1 MGDTYDGDVSY
12 GRLEAIPVPD
22 HFSWI
27 YCVPPFVLLL
37 LTRWGIPVSTTFLT
51 LTIFAPKALESML
64 LKSLLGY
71 AMAFVVAIIVYKLVT
86 RGLESRFTRT
96 EGPTSPWWT
105 VAQWCS
111 TGFLWSQWL
120 IQDLANIYVFL
131 PRDPVSRTP
140 DIAVGWFIVSIAV
153 ILGLLAFIFYNHGG
167 AIQKVVLT
175 KTNTTDIRSAT
186 FVDLIYGIVLFVF
199 KELSHI
205 PMSTTW
211 VFVGLLAGR
220 EIAIAWNEKHRSRQ
234 EVSRLVLSD
243 LAKILAGLVVSV
255 ALALLLPKL
264 M

>member
-1 MGDTYDGDVSY
+1 MSPTAGCRRSRCRSTLAGFT
-12 GRLEAIPVPD
+12 A
-22 HFSWI
+22 F
-27 YCVPPFVLLL
+27 PPFVLLL

-51 LTIFAPKALESML
+51 LTIFAPKALPSML
-64 LKSLLGY
+64 IKSLSGY
-71 AMAFVVAIIVYKLVT
+71 ATAFVAAILIYRLVT
-86 RGLESRFTRT
+86 RGLESRFNRT
-96 EGPTSPWWT
+96 EGPTSPWWI

-131 PRDPVSRTP
+131 PRELS
-140 DIAVGWFIVSIAV
+140 AGWFAASIVVMLA
-153 ILGLLAFIFYNHGG
+153 LLAFIFYTHGG

-186 FVDLIYGIVLFVF
+186 FVDLIYGIVLFLF
-199 KELSHI
+199 KEVSHL

-220 EIAIAWNEKHRSRQ
+220 EIAIAWNEEHRSRQ

-243 LAKILAGLVVSV
+243 LAKIFAGLLISI

-264 M
+264 L